1 LFTDTA
7 TSQGENDEM
16 NGFTRI
22 GLAAVGSL
30 IVASSAMAQGGPPT
44 PEQKAQAA
52 ILTRQGLFKL
62 QGFVFGPVGGM
73 LRGAPFDA
81 AVVEKAAARLQVL
94 GTLIP
99 EVFATDTHTF
109 TGTPTKAREGIWTNK
124 SDFDGKANDFVK
136 AAADLEAAAK
146 TGDKGATLKA
156 AGAVGKSCGACHD
169 QFRDK

>member
-1 LFTDTA
+1 
-7 TSQGENDEM
+7 M

-30 IVASSAMAQGGPPT
+30 IVASAAMAQGAAPPT
-44 PEQKAQAA
+44 PEQKAQTAV
-52 ILTRQGLFKL
+52 LTRQGLFKI
-62 QGFVFGPVGGM
+62 QAFVFGPVGGM

-81 AVVEKAAARLQVL
+81 AVVQKAAERLEVT
-94 GTLIP
+94 GGLIP
-99 EVFATDTHTF
+99 EVFALDTHTY

-124 SDFDGKANDFVK
+124 SDFDGKANDLVK

-146 TGDKGATLKA
+146 TGDKSATLKA
-156 AGAVGKSCGACHD
+156 AGAVGKTCGACHD

>member
-1 LFTDTA
+1 
-7 TSQGENDEM
+7 M

-30 IVASSAMAQGGPPT
+30 IVTSAAMAQGAAPPT

-52 ILTRQGLFKL
+52 VLTRQGLFKI

-81 AVVEKAAARLQVL
+81 AVVQKAAERLEVT
-94 GTLIP
+94 GGLIP
-99 EVFATDTHTF
+99 ELFALDTHTF

-124 SDFDGKANDFVK
+124 SDFDGKANDLVK

-146 TGDKGATLKA
+146 TGDKAATLKA

>member
-1 LFTDTA
+1 
-7 TSQGENDEM
+7 M

-30 IVASSAMAQGGPPT
+30 IVAQAAMAQGAPPT
-44 PEQKAQAA
+44 PEQKAAA
-52 ILTRQGLFKL
+52 AVLTRQGLFKI
-62 QGFVFGPVGGM
+62 QAFVFGPVGGM

-81 AVVEKAAARLQVL
+81 AVVQKAAERLEVT
-94 GTLIP
+94 GGLIP
-99 EVFATDTHTF
+99 EVFAQDTHTY

-124 SDFDGKANDFVK
+124 SDFDGKANDLVK
-136 AAADLEAAAK
+136 AAADLETAAK
-146 TGDKGATLKA
+146 SGDKAATLKA

>member
-1 LFTDTA
+1 
-7 TSQGENDEM
+7 M

-30 IVASSAMAQGGPPT
+30 IVASAAMAQGAAPPT

-52 ILTRQGLFKL
+52 VLTRQGLFKI
-62 QGFVFGPVGGM
+62 QAFVFGPVGGM

-81 AVVEKAAARLQVL
+81 AVVQKAAERLEVT
-94 GTLIP
+94 GGLIP
-99 EVFATDTHTF
+99 DVFALDTHTY

-124 SDFDGKANDFVK
+124 SDFDGKANDLVK

>member
-1 LFTDTA
+1 
-7 TSQGENDEM
+7 M

-30 IVASSAMAQGGPPT
+30 IVTSAAMAQGAAPPT

-52 ILTRQGLFKL
+52 VLTRQGLFKI
-62 QGFVFGPVGGM
+62 QAFVFGPVGGM

-81 AVVEKAAARLQVL
+81 AVVQKAAERLEVT
-94 GTLIP
+94 GGLIP
-99 EVFATDTHTF
+99 DVFALDTHTY

-124 SDFDGKANDFVK
+124 SDFDGKANDLVK

-146 TGDKGATLKA
+146 SGDKAATLKA